1 MNTTKTLEERVRE
14 FCRETPRL
22 KEESGMAFYERL
34 TVFAQE
40 VHLTALDACRD
51 ALPEKRELL
60 SNHPSNTPNNAH
72 TYGFNQC
79 REETL
84 EAITRL
90 EEGIEV

>member
-1 MNTTKTLEERVRE
+1 
-14 FCRETPRL
+14 
-22 KEESGMAFYERL
+22 MAFYERL

-79 REETL
+79 REEAL
-84 EAITRL
+84 SAIDALRPG
-90 EEGIEV
+90 EGKET